1 VVDTEPGH
9 AALAL
14 ILDRRM
20 DEVGRKEK
28 HFLGC
33 ELCAWTPDGVCKIL
47 SFFTHA
53 TRLQQKAREKK
64 CSGPPKELRAACTV
78 QYSPSLRCG

>member
-1 VVDTEPGH
+1 MVDTEPGH

-33 ELCAWTPDGVCKIL
+33 ELCLDAGRCANIL
-47 SFFTHA
+47 FFFFFF
-53 TRLQQKAREKK
+53 
-64 CSGPPKELRAACTV
+64 
-78 QYSPSLRCG
+78 